1 MLQGFRK
8 RKMSGT
14 KSILIVDDEP
24 NLRKTLA
31 MILQRVGYVVTTAG
45 SADEAHQLL
54 HAGAYSLVFLDI
66 RMPDKSGL
74 TLLTEIR
81 ELYPDMPIVL
91 LTAHA
96 SLESAIEAIRKGAND
111 YLLKPI
117 DPPQILER
125 VSQVLAKQQQ
135 PRRRREIFDEMQGL
149 LAELTNIEGGVS
161 ELSGG
166 TAVIDPSRYLQK
178 GTIRLDLHT
187 RQVIINGSSIN
198 LTPTAFDYLVTLV
211 RHSPETITYKKLVKE
226 SQGYEPTLIE
236 AKEVARWRIHE
247 LRKAIEGDS
256 RKPQFLITVRGV
268 GYRLV
273 T

>member
-1 MLQGFRK
+1 
-8 RKMSGT
+8 MSST
-14 KSILIVDDEP
+14 KSILVVDDEP

-31 MILQRVGYVVTTAG
+31 LILQRQGYSVTTAG
-45 SADEAHQLL
+45 SADEAQQLL
-54 HAGAYSLVFLDI
+54 LAGPYGLVFLDI
-66 RMPDKSGL
+66 KMPDKSGL

-81 ELYPDMPIVL
+81 EMYPDMPIVL

-125 VSQVLAKQQQ
+125 VEQVLAKQQQ
-135 PRRRREIFDEMQGL
+135 PRRRREIFDEMQNL
-149 LAELTNIEGGVS
+149 LAELTNIEGYGD
-161 ELSGG
+161 EESGMRG
-166 TAVIDPSRYLQK
+166 LTAVIDPSRYLQR
-178 GTIRLDLHT
+178 GAIRLDLHT
-187 RQVIINGSSIN
+187 RQVLVNGN
-198 LTPTAFDYLVTLV
+198 PVTLTPTAFDYLVALI
-211 RHSPETITYKKLVKE
+211 RHSPETVAYKKLVKE

-236 AKEVARWRIHE
+236 AKEVARWRVHE
-247 LRKAIEGDS
+247 LRKAIEPDS
-256 RKPQFLITVRGV
+256 RKPQFIITVRGI